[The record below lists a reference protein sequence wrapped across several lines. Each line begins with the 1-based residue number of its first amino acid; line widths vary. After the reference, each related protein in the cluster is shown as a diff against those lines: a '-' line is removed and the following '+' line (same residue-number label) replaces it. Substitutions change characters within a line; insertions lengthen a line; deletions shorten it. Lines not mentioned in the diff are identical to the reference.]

1 MFLQGFFP
9 LWMRTVEPKGWSAAG
24 TTAHPFRWHLLR
36 SPFFCLLIDMK
47 VALWLNC
54 VCSPPEFRFR
64 HLVKLNR
71 SAWGEPQNTSD
82 HAFKRQ
88 PGKFSIETHA
98 TQAWLPANK
107 PDLQTS
113 QEPKGL
119 LWHLAATYLAAGC
132 LNPVNYEVSPP
143 WIRLVCPVHPTGAQL
158 DSDLGRFPGEH
169 FKLIIP
175 KAFLYITLLQR
186 PQHPNK
192 VSIMMMFVQCVCD
205 HCRQEHP
212 LESTPTIIVHKV
224 GFGQCTYRKSNKV
237 CGHVA
242 ALLWCGVH
250 RVINLLPGFQVPAVT
265 YYTPLFSLCKC

>member
-1 MFLQGFFP
+1 MFCRAFFP
-9 LWMRTVEPKGWSAAG
+9 SEWGLSSLKAG
-24 TTAHPFRWHLLR
+24 VQQGRQSRAHPFRWHLLR

-47 VALWLNC
+47 VAVWLNC
-54 VCSPPEFRFR
+54 VCSPAEFRFQ

-71 SAWGEPQNTSD
+71 SAWGEPQITSD
-82 HAFKRQ
+82 HAYKRQ
-88 PGKFSIETHA
+88 PGKFSIETHT

-119 LWHLAATYLAAGC
+119 LWHLAAGC

-158 DSDLGRFPGEH
+158 DSDLGRFPGLLVSTSNSSFLRH
-169 FKLIIP
+169 FC
-175 KAFLYITLLQR
+175 TLPCYRGHSTQI
-186 PQHPNK
+186 K
-192 VSIMMMFVQCVCD
+192 STTMMMFVLCVCD